1 MKQAFSLL
9 LLFMTLPCYAG
20 GKILA
25 TPGVSTVEGSAG
37 GGLVPWAQLA
47 GYATEDEVLASGFCS
62 RASVDDFDLNVCG
75 AQINIKDRIEL
86 SYAEQTFDVNPLSL
100 QLEQSI
106 TGAKFR
112 LYGDLVYS
120 RFPQVSAGLQ
130 YKKLDTATVP
140 LSLGAE
146 SNSGTDI
153 YFAAS
158 KLHLGAA
165 FGYNLLWNATARYTE
180 ANQMGLLGFGANGK
194 GATWQMEASAA
205 VLFHKSLAV
214 GVEYRQKPDNLGL
227 GEDDWSDVFIAWF
240 PNKHMSVTAAHLN
253 LGSIAGIA
261 DQKGWYASVTGYF

>member
-1 MKQAFSLL
+1 MKLILSLL
-9 LLFMTLPCYAG
+9 LLVISSASAAG

-25 TPGVSTVEGSAG
+25 TPGVSMVEGSAG
-37 GGLVPWAQLA
+37 GGLVPWSQLA

-75 AQINIKDRIEL
+75 VQVNIKDRIEL

-120 RFPQVSAGLQ
+120 HFPQISAGVQ
-130 YKKLDTATVP
+130 YKKLDTPSVP
-140 LSLGAE
+140 FSLGAE
-146 SNSGTDI
+146 SDNGTDV
-153 YFAAS
+153 YFTAS
-158 KLHLGAA
+158 KLHLGVVV
-165 FGYNLLWNATARYTE
+165 GYNLLWNVSARHTE
-180 ANQMGLLGFGANGK
+180 ANQMGLLGFGARGK
-194 GATWQMEASAA
+194 GASLQLEASAA
-205 VLFHKSLAV
+205 VLFHKSLAI

-227 GEDDWSDVFIAWF
+227 GENDWSDVFIAWF
-240 PNKHMSVTAAHLN
+240 PNKHLSITAAYLD

-261 DQKGWYASVTGYF
+261 NQKGWYSSITGYF